1 MAKMG
6 WEMQTLAGYA
16 EEKAAIQ
23 SLYSIR
29 ANVVGVL
36 SMSTRIA

>member
-1 MAKMG
+1 MVKMG
-6 WEMQTLAGYA
+6 WGMQTLAGYA